1 MIRIIAAFSVRP
13 ESIEE
18 FIATAGTLVAASRA
32 EPGNISYELLHSRQD
47 AGALVLLEAWAD
59 DAGVEAH
66 NASHHFTTLVPRL
79 LALSAGD
86 PTITQYEPI

>member
-47 AGALVLLEAWAD
+47 AGALVLLEA
-59 DAGVEAH
+59 
-66 NASHHFTTLVPRL
+66 
-79 LALSAGD
+79 
-86 PTITQYEPI
+86 